1 MTSDGHDLAAQVKA
15 WRGKLP
21 ARKAAPL
28 IGVPW
33 RTLEHIEAG
42 KGFRYP
48 QLLRIAM
55 QAVRVE
61 GKK

>member
-1 MTSDGHDLAAQVKA
+1 MTNEELAAEIRA
-15 WRGKLP
+15 WRGKVS
-21 ARKAAPL
+21 ARKAAER

-33 RTLEHIEAG
+33 RTLEYIEAG

-48 QLLRIAM
+48 ELLRIAM

-61 GKK
+61 GEK